1 MNTELLFFFVYWWQV
16 RVTDLKGNSL
26 GSLKVTANS
35 ATRESDEVVI
45 ISKEMLTPVPSAE
58 WVNFIDL
65 WRRKLRGFV
74 TFKKLIDTS

>member
-1 MNTELLFFFVYWWQV
+1 MDLSDVATGPHSTLFFYWQV

-45 ISKEMLTPVPSAE
+45 ISKEMLTPVSKAE
-58 WVNFIDL
+58 
-65 WRRKLRGFV
+65 
-74 TFKKLIDTS
+74 